1 MSMTEDYR
9 VYYSGKYFG
18 LHGYSENDAF
28 LGKPNINDYNSEL
41 SLFILL

>member
-1 MSMTEDYR
+1 MTEDYR